1 MGRSGD
7 DFDGVAVGVGDG
19 GEVGAGGGVSRLAE
33 DGHAGGLQ
41 TLDEGVD
48 VGLAAGGE
56 GHVDVAVC
64 ALARCSGFLH
74 QLDACASFGRVHE
87 YDACTGRAC
96 DFRFGLHAEVCAVE
110 SA

>member
-19 GEVGAGGGVSRLAE
+19 GEVGAGGGALRLTE

-41 TLDEGVD
+41 ALDKGID
-48 VGLAAGGE
+48 VGFAAGGE

-64 ALARCSGFLH
+64 ALAWRSGPLYQF
-74 QLDACASFGRVHE
+74 DTGSAVGRVHE
-87 YDACTGRAC
+87 CDACAGRAG
-96 DFRFGLHAEVCAVE
+96 DFGFGFHAEVCVVE
-110 SA
+110 SS